1 FLKPTRLVGYDY
13 KHGIPT
19 SARTLVVVPSLI
31 GSRDDVEENI
41 RNIEVHH
48 LANTAE
54 EIHFALL
61 SDWPDSKTEIDA
73 ADIEIL
79 QYARDEI
86 ARLNARYPS
95 EGAPRFYLLH
105 RRRLYNQAQ
114 GCWMGWERKRGKL
127 HELNLL

>member
-1 FLKPTRLVGYDY
+1 MP
-13 KHGIPT
+13 PE
-19 SARTLVVVPSLI
+19 ARTLVVVPSLI

-48 LANTAE
+48 LANTAD

-95 EGAPRFYLLH
+95 
-105 RRRLYNQAQ
+105 RRRAAFLRPAPPAALQ
-114 GCWMGWERKRGKL
+114 
-127 HELNLL
+127 